1 MHANKCVEH
10 HDAIIIVMRTT
21 VNIPDDVYRT
31 ARSLA
36 DSKGISLGDALAELV
51 RRQFGSGHRIDTEK
65 AFPTF
70 AVSTKA
76 QPITL
81 EHTLAMEDEL

>member
-1 MHANKCVEH
+1 
-10 HDAIIIVMRTT
+10 MRTT
-21 VNIPDDVYRT
+21 VNIPDDVYRV

-36 DSKGISLGDALAELV
+36 DTKGISLGDALAELV
-51 RRQFGSGHRIDTEK
+51 RRQFSSGVRRIDTKK

-70 AVSTKA
+70 VVSDTA

>member
-1 MHANKCVEH
+1 M
-10 HDAIIIVMRTT
+10 MPTT
-21 VNIPDDVYRT
+21 VNIPDDVYRV

-36 DSKGISLGDALAELV
+36 DTKGISLGDALAELV
-51 RRQFGSGHRIDTEK
+51 RPQFSSGRHRTGTKK

-70 AVSTKA
+70 AVSDKA

-81 EHTLAMEDEL
+81 DHTLSMEDEL